1 MDIDLLLAKIESLK
15 DIVSEHFETDL
26 SWARVMARQ
35 YKKST
40 WHRTKGGVNFSQ
52 NKTINMAK

>member
-15 DIVSEHFETDL
+15 DIVSEYSERDL
-26 SWARVMARQ
+26 SWAKMTARQ

-40 WHRTKGGVNFSQ
+40 CIEQ
-52 NKTINMAK
+52 